1 MKIVS
6 SVIFDDEYKILKTE
20 SRMMKKSQRTLKM
33 PLFLGFLRD
42 AFKMHYNGIMKE
54 EVLKNVKLNISKVH
68 YVWIN
73 EFKKWLKE
81 VREVIDQECI
91 IKRELRK

>member
-33 PLFLGFLRD
+33 PLFLGFIRD
-42 AFKMHYNGIMKE
+42 VFKMHYNGIMKE